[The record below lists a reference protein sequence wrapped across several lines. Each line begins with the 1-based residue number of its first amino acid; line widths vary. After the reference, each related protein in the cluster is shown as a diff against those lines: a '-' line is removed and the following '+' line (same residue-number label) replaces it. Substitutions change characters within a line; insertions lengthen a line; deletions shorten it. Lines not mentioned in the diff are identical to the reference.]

1 MLLELIKDQT
11 FLFEIV
17 YIYVNMTYCSNN
29 EKEKKKLPMIYSYKV
44 IMREF
49 PQGPKLQ
56 VFFRTIEWW
65 IWESTWEMGWGA
77 TWMRNFILFFYFGT
91 IQFKKSSN
99 IAKKDMK
106 NGPSMVF
113 LKPKF
118 LVLKFITKYFCPR
131 IRHLS

>member
-56 VFFRTIEWW
+56 FFFGLLSDEFENQLEKWV
-65 IWESTWEMGWGA
+65 GA
-77 TWMRNFILFFYFGT
+77 QLE
-91 IQFKKSSN
+91 
-99 IAKKDMK
+99 
-106 NGPSMVF
+106 
-113 LKPKF
+113 
-118 LVLKFITKYFCPR
+118 
-131 IRHLS
+131 